1 MRVVRRF
8 TITSSLSNK
17 EDIMIKIVIDTK
29 GGDKGPSVIIKG
41 AQQALEKYEKL
52 LVLLVGDAELI
63 KKECDSL
70 AMPMD
75 RVEILDAPLE
85 ITNYDSPTDA
95 IFHKTDSSM
104 LKGLKSL
111 SEREDLFGMV
121 TLGNTGVLLTGAMRH
136 LSGKDRV
143 RPALAA
149 VLPASN
155 GGFTCL
161 VDTGATIDC
170 TSQMLHHFA
179 RLGSD
184 FMRQTYAIDSPKIGL
199 LSNGAES
206 SKGNKLVKETY
217 PLLEADESL
226 NFVGN
231 IEGNNALSG
240 DCDVL
245 VCDGFAGN
253 QVMKVTEG
261 TATRIITD
269 IMKYAH
275 RTTSQEVMKL
285 GLHLMEVYD
294 IGSLGGAIILGVTK
308 PCIKA
313 RGNAG
318 EKAIVSISGML
329 MNMAENKAMFDKEKN
344 KI

>member
-1 MRVVRRF
+1 MV
-8 TITSSLSNK
+8 
-17 EDIMIKIVIDTK
+17 KIVIDTK
-29 GGDKGPSVIIKG
+29 GGDKGAAEVISG
-41 AQQALEKYEKL
+41 AKAALSKYENL
-52 LVLLVGDAELI
+52 EALLVGDKDIIEV
-63 KKECDSL
+63 ECAKID
-70 AMPMD
+70 MPMD
-75 RVEILDAPLE
+75 RVEILDAPAE
-85 ITNYDSPTDA
+85 ITNYDSPADA

-104 LKGLKSL
+104 LVALKAL

-121 TLGNTGVLLTGAMRH
+121 TMGNTGVLLTGAMRH
-136 LSGKDRV
+136 LSGKERV

-149 VLPASN
+149 VLPAQN

-170 TSQMLHHFA
+170 TPQMLHHFA
-179 RLGSD
+179 RLGSE
-184 FMRQTYAIDSPKIGL
+184 FMRASYGMESPKIGL

-206 SKGNKLVKETY
+206 SKGNKLVKETH
-217 PLLEADESL
+217 PLLSSDESL

-231 IEGNNALSG
+231 VEGNNALSG
-240 DCDVL
+240 CCDVL

-275 RTTSQEVMKL
+275 RTGSEEVKKL
-285 GLHLMEVYD
+285 AYHLMGVYD
-294 IGSLGGAIILGVTK
+294 IGSLGGGIILGVEK
-308 PCIKA
+308 PVIKA

-318 EKAIVSISGML
+318 EKAVVSIAGML
-329 MNMAENKAMFDKEKN
+329 LNMAENKAIFDSNKN

>member
-1 MRVVRRF
+1 
-8 TITSSLSNK
+8 
-17 EDIMIKIVIDTK
+17 MIKIVIDTK

-41 AQQALEKYEKL
+41 AGDALNKYDNL
-52 LVLLVGDAELI
+52 SVLLVGDGELI
-63 KKECDSL
+63 NSECEKL
-70 AMPMD
+70 GLPMD
-75 RVEILDAPLE
+75 RVEILDAALE
-85 ITNYDSPTDA
+85 ITNYDSPADA
-95 IFHKTDSSM
+95 IFNKTDSSM
-104 LKGLKSL
+104 LKGLRAL
-111 SEREDLFGMV
+111 SERDDLSGIIS
-121 TLGNTGVLLTGAMRH
+121 LGNTGVLLTGAMRY

-149 VLPASN
+149 VLPAQN

-170 TSQMLHHFA
+170 SSAMLHHFA

-184 FMRQTYAIDSPKIGL
+184 FMKQTYAIESPKVGL

-217 PLLEADESL
+217 PILESDESI

-269 IMKYAH
+269 VMKYAH
-275 RTTSQEVMKL
+275 RTGSEEIMKL
-285 GLHLMEVYD
+285 GLHLMSIYD
-294 IGSLGGAIILGVTK
+294 IGSLGGGIILGVTK
-308 PCIKA
+308 PVIKA

-318 EKAIVSISGML
+318 EKAVVSIAGMII
-329 MNMAENKAMFDKEKN
+329 NMTENKAIFEKDKN

>member
-1 MRVVRRF
+1 
-8 TITSSLSNK
+8 
-17 EDIMIKIVIDTK
+17 MIKIVIDTK
-29 GGDKGPSVIIKG
+29 GGDKGATEMIKG
-41 AQQALEKYEKL
+41 AKAALMKYDQL
-52 LVLLVGDAELI
+52 SVLLVGDESVI
-63 KKECDSL
+63 SSECKAL
-70 AMPMD
+70 EMPMD

-85 ITNYDSPTDA
+85 ITNYDSAADA
-95 IFHKTDSSM
+95 IFNKTESSM
-104 LKGLKSL
+104 LKGLKTL
-111 SEREDLFGMV
+111 SEREDLFGLV
-121 TLGNTGVLLTGAMRH
+121 TTGNTGVLLTGAMRY

-149 VLPASN
+149 VLPSEN

-170 TSQMLHHFA
+170 NSQMLHHFA

-184 FMRQTYAIDSPKIGL
+184 FMKQSYAIESPKIGL
-199 LSNGAES
+199 LSNGSES

-217 PLLEADESL
+217 PVLEADESL

-231 IEGNNALSG
+231 IEGNRALSG

-275 RTTSQEVMKL
+275 RTGSDEIKKL
-285 GLHLMEVYD
+285 GLHLMEIYD
-294 IGSLGGAIILGVTK
+294 IGSLGGGYILGITK
-308 PCIKA
+308 PVIKA

-318 EKAIVSISGML
+318 EKAVVSIAGMFV
-329 MNMAENKAMFDKEKN
+329 NMASNKAMFDKSKN

>member
-1 MRVVRRF
+1 
-8 TITSSLSNK
+8 
-17 EDIMIKIVIDTK
+17 MIKIVIDTK
-29 GGDKGPSVIIKG
+29 GGDKGPSVMIKG
-41 AQQALEKYEKL
+41 AKLALEKYEEL
-52 LVLLVGDAELI
+52 SVLLVGEEKLIAE
-63 KKECDSL
+63 ECVALS
-70 AMPMD
+70 MPMD
-75 RVEILDAPLE
+75 RVEILDAPQE
-85 ITNYDSPTDA
+85 ITNYDSPADA
-95 IFHKTDSSM
+95 IFNKTESSM
-104 LKGLKSL
+104 LKGLRTL
-111 SEREDLFGMV
+111 SEREELFGLI
-121 TLGNTGVLLTGAMRH
+121 TSGNTGVLITGAMRY

-149 VLPASN
+149 VLPSEN

-170 TSQMLHHFA
+170 TSAMLHHFA
-179 RLGSD
+179 RLGSE
-184 FMRQTYAIDSPKIGL
+184 FMRATYAIDRPKVGL

-217 PLLEADESL
+217 PILAGDEGL

-231 IEGNNALSG
+231 IEGNRALSG

-253 QVMKVTEG
+253 QVLKVTEG

-269 IMKYAH
+269 VMKYAH
-275 RTTSQEVMKL
+275 RTGSGEIMKL
-285 GLHLMEVYD
+285 GAHLMSIYD
-294 IGSLGGAIILGVTK
+294 IGSLGGGIVLGVTK
-308 PCIKA
+308 PVIKA

-318 EKAIVSISGML
+318 ESAVVSIAGML
-329 MNMAENKAMFDKEKN
+329 MNMAENKAIFDKDKN

>member
-1 MRVVRRF
+1 
-8 TITSSLSNK
+8 
-17 EDIMIKIVIDTK
+17 MIKIVIDTK
-29 GGDKGPSVIIKG
+29 GGDKGAAVVIKG
-41 AQQALEKYEKL
+41 ASLALEKYENL
-52 LVLLVGDAELI
+52 SVMLVGDSELI
-63 KKECDSL
+63 SAECVSL
-70 AMPMD
+70 GMPMD

-85 ITNYDSPTDA
+85 ITNYDSPADA
-95 IFHKTDSSM
+95 IFNKAESSM
-104 LKGLKSL
+104 LKGLKTL
-111 SEREDLFGMV
+111 SEREDLFGFV
-121 TLGNTGVLLTGAMRH
+121 TSGNTGVLLTGAMRY
-136 LSGKDRV
+136 LSGKERV

-149 VLPASN
+149 VLPAEN

-170 TSQMLHHFA
+170 TPAMLHHFA
-179 RLGSD
+179 RLGSE
-184 FMRQTYAIDSPKIGL
+184 FMRNTYAIESPKVGL

-217 PLLEADESL
+217 PILAADESL

-231 IEGNNALSG
+231 IEGNTALSG
-240 DCDVL
+240 ACDVL

-269 IMKYAH
+269 VMKYAH
-275 RTTSQEVMKL
+275 RTGSQEIMKL
-285 GLHLMEVYD
+285 GMHLMSIYD
-294 IGSLGGAIILGVTK
+294 IGSLGGGNILGVAK
-308 PCIKA
+308 PVIKA

-318 EKAIVSISGML
+318 EKAIVSIAGMFI
-329 MNMAENKAMFDKEKN
+329 NMAENKAIFDKDKN

>member
-1 MRVVRRF
+1 
-8 TITSSLSNK
+8 
-17 EDIMIKIVIDTK
+17 MIKIVIDTK
-29 GGDKGPSVIIKG
+29 GGDKGAAVVIKG
-41 AQQALEKYEKL
+41 ASLALEKYENL
-52 LVLLVGDAELI
+52 SVMLVGDSELI
-63 KKECDSL
+63 SAECASL
-70 AMPMD
+70 GMPMD

-85 ITNYDSPTDA
+85 ITNYDSPADA
-95 IFHKTDSSM
+95 IFNKTESSM
-104 LKGLKSL
+104 LKGLKTL
-111 SEREDLFGMV
+111 SEREDLFGFV
-121 TLGNTGVLLTGAMRH
+121 TSGNTGVLLTGAMRY
-136 LSGKDRV
+136 LSGKERV

-149 VLPASN
+149 VLPAEN

-170 TSQMLHHFA
+170 TPAMLHHFA
-179 RLGSD
+179 RLGSE
-184 FMRQTYAIDSPKIGL
+184 FMRNTYAIESPKVGL

-217 PLLEADESL
+217 PLLAADESL

-231 IEGNNALSG
+231 IEGNTALSG
-240 DCDVL
+240 VCDVL

-269 IMKYAH
+269 VMKYAH
-275 RTTSQEVMKL
+275 RTGSQEIMKL
-285 GLHLMEVYD
+285 GMHLMSIYD
-294 IGSLGGAIILGVTK
+294 IGSLGGGNILGVAK
-308 PCIKA
+308 PVIKA

-318 EKAIVSISGML
+318 EKAIVSIAGMFI
-329 MNMAENKAMFDKEKN
+329 NMAENKAIFDKDKN

>member
-1 MRVVRRF
+1 
-8 TITSSLSNK
+8 
-17 EDIMIKIVIDTK
+17 MIKIVIDTK
-29 GGDKGPSVIIKG
+29 GGDKGAAVVIKG
-41 AQQALEKYEKL
+41 ASLALEKYENL
-52 LVLLVGDAELI
+52 SVMLVGDSELI
-63 KKECDSL
+63 SAECVSL
-70 AMPMD
+70 GMPMD

-85 ITNYDSPTDA
+85 ITNYDSPADA
-95 IFHKTDSSM
+95 IFNKAESSM
-104 LKGLKSL
+104 LKGLKTL
-111 SEREDLFGMV
+111 SEREDLFGFV
-121 TLGNTGVLLTGAMRH
+121 TSGNTGVLLTGAMRY
-136 LSGKDRV
+136 LSGKERV

-149 VLPASN
+149 VLPAEN

-170 TSQMLHHFA
+170 TPTMLHHFA
-179 RLGSD
+179 RLGSE
-184 FMRQTYAIDSPKIGL
+184 FMRNTYAIESPKVGL

-217 PLLEADESL
+217 PILAADESL

-231 IEGNNALSG
+231 IEGNTALSG
-240 DCDVL
+240 ACDVL

-269 IMKYAH
+269 VMKYAH
-275 RTTSQEVMKL
+275 RTGSQEIMKL
-285 GLHLMEVYD
+285 GMHLMSIYD
-294 IGSLGGAIILGVTK
+294 IGSLGGGNILGVAK
-308 PCIKA
+308 PVIKA

-318 EKAIVSISGML
+318 EKAIVSIAGMFI
-329 MNMAENKAMFDKEKN
+329 NMAENKAIFDKDKN

>member
-1 MRVVRRF
+1 
-8 TITSSLSNK
+8 
-17 EDIMIKIVIDTK
+17 MIKIVIDTK
-29 GGDKGPSVIIKG
+29 GGDKGPSVMIKG
-41 AQQALEKYEKL
+41 AGLALEKYDNL
-52 LVLLVGDAELI
+52 SVMLVGDGELI
-63 KKECDSL
+63 AAECESL
-70 AMPMD
+70 GLPMD

-85 ITNYDSPTDA
+85 ITNYDSPADA
-95 IFHKTDSSM
+95 IFNKTESSM
-104 LKGLKSL
+104 LKGLRTL
-111 SEREDLFGMV
+111 SEREDLFGLV
-121 TLGNTGVLLTGAMRH
+121 TSGNTGVLLTGAMRY
-136 LSGKDRV
+136 LSGKERV

-149 VLPASN
+149 VLPAEN

-170 TSQMLHHFA
+170 TPAMLHHFA

-184 FMRQTYAIDSPKIGL
+184 FMKSTYAIERPKIGL

-206 SKGNKLVKETY
+206 SKGNKLVKETH
-217 PLLEADESL
+217 PILAADESL

-231 IEGNNALSG
+231 IEGNRALSG
-240 DCDVL
+240 ECDVL

-275 RTTSQEVMKL
+275 RSGSEEIMKL
-285 GLHLMEVYD
+285 GLHLMSIYD
-294 IGSLGGAIILGVTK
+294 IGSLGGGIILGMEK
-308 PCIKA
+308 PVIKA

-318 EKAIVSISGML
+318 EKAVLSIAGML
-329 MNMAENKAMFDKEKN
+329 MNMAENKAVFDKEMN
-344 KI
+344 KV